1 LRLTALFF
9 LAFTPLPVFAQLAR
23 PNPET
28 VVVTGTY
35 EPMSLEEIDRAIRVL
50 PVRSQSLVLNTLT
63 DLLKLDPSL
72 DLAERAPDG
81 VQGDL
86 SIRGAGFGQTLV
98 LLNGM
103 RLNDAQSGHH
113 NMDIPVPLE
122 SVSRIEVMRGSG
134 STLYGSD
141 AIGGVINVITE
152 PPPQT
157 EFRLRTAFGSYGI
170 NQQSGAINIAGKA
183 VSEQLSFARDF
194 STGFRD
200 DRDYRN
206 LQFASVTRIAT
217 SIGNGSVNLAYMDHP
232 FGADQFYG
240 NFNSWE
246 DTKTW
251 FAGVQQ
257 ALGEKTSASF
267 SFRRHSDL
275 FVLYRDQPEVFTNHH
290 SDESYQVALRRRE
303 EMSPSTTLYYGVEGF
318 HESVISNNLGNHARS
333 RAAAY
338 AAADFR
344 ALHRFSATISAREE
358 VYRSFSAAFTPTIAA
373 GYWAS
378 PQVKF
383 RASASRAFRVPSYTD
398 LYYHDPGNVGN
409 PTLRPERAW
418 TYEAGMDWAPS
429 NVVHGDLTFF
439 ERRERDGI
447 DYYRASLTDIYRALN
462 IQNLDFRGVEAS
474 LRWTP
479 SRTNMFDL
487 RYTELHG
494 TQDTVAAGYT
504 KYTFNYPTKSG
515 VFAWQ
520 VTPRGNF
527 LFRTRVGVIQRY
539 AQSWY
544 PLWDVYAGLPHKSIH
559 PYIQVT
565 NAANASYQE
574 IPNVPMPGRTIIGGI
589 EMVFH
594 KR

>member
-1 LRLTALFF
+1 
-9 LAFTPLPVFAQLAR
+9 
-23 PNPET
+23 
-28 VVVTGTY
+28 
-35 EPMSLEEIDRAIRVL
+35 
-50 PVRSQSLVLNTLT
+50 
-63 DLLKLDPSL
+63 
-72 DLAERAPDG
+72 
-81 VQGDL
+81 
-86 SIRGAGFGQTLV
+86 
-98 LLNGM
+98 
-103 RLNDAQSGHH
+103 
-113 NMDIPVPLE
+113 MDIPVPLD

-141 AIGGVINVITE
+141 AIGGVINIITE
-152 PPPQT
+152 PPPVT
-157 EFRLRTAFGSYGI
+157 EFRLRSAFGSDGI
-170 NQQSGAINIAGKA
+170 NQQSGALGITGKK
-183 VSEQLSFARDF
+183 VSEQISFARDF
-194 STGFRD
+194 STGFIP

-206 LQFASVTRIAT
+206 LQFASVTRLAT
-217 SIGNGSVNLAYMDHP
+217 GIGNGSINLAYMDHP

-275 FVLYRDQPEVFTNHH
+275 FVLYRDRPDVFTNHH
-290 SDESYQVALRRRE
+290 SDESYQVAVRRRE
-303 EMSPSTTLYYGVEGF
+303 EMSPTTTLYYGVEGF
-318 HESVISNNLGNHARS
+318 HESVISNNLGDHARY

-344 ALHRFSATISAREE
+344 ALHRFSVTISGREE
-358 VYRSFSAAFTPTIAA
+358 FYSSFSGAFTPTVAV

-378 PQVKF
+378 PKLKF

-409 PTLRPERAW
+409 PTLLPESAW
-418 TYEAGMDWAPS
+418 TYETGADWVPS
-429 NVVHGDLTFF
+429 SVLRGDITFF

-462 IQNLDFRGVEAS
+462 IQNMNFKGVEAS

-479 SRTNMFDL
+479 SRTNTFDL
-487 RYTELHG
+487 RYTQIRA
-494 TQDTVAAGYT
+494 TQDTVAVGFT
-504 KYTFNYPTKSG
+504 KYTFNYPTSSG
-515 VFAWQ
+515 VFSWM

-539 AQSWY
+539 ASSRY
-544 PLWDVYAGLPHKSIH
+544 PLWDVYAGLPHKWFH

-565 NAANASYQE
+565 NATNSYYQE
-574 IPNVPMPGRTIIGGI
+574 IQGVPMPGRTIIGGV